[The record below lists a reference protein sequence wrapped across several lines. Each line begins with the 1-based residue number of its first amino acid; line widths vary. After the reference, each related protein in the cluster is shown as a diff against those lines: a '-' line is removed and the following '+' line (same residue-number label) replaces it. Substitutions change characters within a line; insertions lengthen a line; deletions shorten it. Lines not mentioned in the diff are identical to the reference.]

1 MPISHLCQNLNFTNF
16 GQVGQC
22 FTELVF
28 FSDLTLASIMILLF
42 LGYMGIRAQLPFE
55 VLYPSI
61 LGFSFVLWLLTGSSW
76 LMGIFLIG
84 LLIGGILLG
93 IMFLQNLARG

>member
-16 GQVGQC
+16 TQVGTC
-22 FTELVF
+22 FNELVF
-28 FSDLTLASIMILLF
+28 FGDFTLFSIMILIF
-42 LGYMGIRAQLPFE
+42 LGFMGVKAQLPFE
-55 VLYPSI
+55 VIYPSI
-61 LGFSFVLWLLTGSSW
+61 LGFSFVLWILTGSAW

-93 IMFLQNLARG
+93 LMFLQNLARG